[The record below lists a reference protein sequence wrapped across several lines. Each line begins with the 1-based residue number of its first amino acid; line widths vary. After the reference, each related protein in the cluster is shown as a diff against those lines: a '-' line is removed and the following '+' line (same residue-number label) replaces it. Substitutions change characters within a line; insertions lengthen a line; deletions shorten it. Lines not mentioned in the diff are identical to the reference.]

1 MKRNPIYLM
10 LALLTMTTATN
21 AQQVIDL
28 WDGNPPSENGLSG
41 PENVERDGGWITNIT
56 KATLTLYTPPA
67 ASNTGMAV
75 VVCPGGGYGGLAIAH
90 EGTMVAEWL
99 NAKGITAAILKYRM
113 PNKHREIPLDDA
125 WQAMRYMR
133 SHAAE
138 LGIDPGKIGIAG
150 FSAGGH
156 LAATA
161 STHFSFD
168 PVSTRPDFSILFY
181 PVISTDVITHG
192 GSKANLLG
200 DNPSVEDL
208 HTFSNEKQVT
218 TMTPPTLLL
227 LSDDDRAVVPAN
239 STVYYDALKANGIP
253 AAMYVFPV
261 GGHGWGMKPDFAYH
275 REMLAL
281 LEAWLESIR

>member
-1 MKRNPIYLM
+1 
-10 LALLTMTTATN
+10 MTSD
-21 AQQVIDL
+21 AQHVIDL
-28 WDGNPPSENGLSG
+28 WEGKAPSENGLSG
-41 PENVERDGGWITNIT
+41 PENVERDGGWITNVT
-56 KATLTLYTPPA
+56 TATLTVHTPPA
-67 ASNTGMAV
+67 GTNTGMAV

-99 NAKGITAAILKYRM
+99 NANGITAAILKYRM
-113 PNKHREIPLDDA
+113 PNKNKAIPLDDA

-133 SHAAE
+133 THAAE
-138 LGIDPGKIGIAG
+138 LGVDPKKIGIAG

-156 LAATA
+156 LAATV
-161 STHFSFD
+161 STHYSFD

-181 PVISTDVITHG
+181 PVISMGLNTHG

-200 DNPSVEDL
+200 DQPSAEDL
-208 HTFSNEKQVT
+208 HGFSNERQVT

-227 LSDDDRAVVPAN
+227 LSDDDRVVVPAN
-239 STVYYDALKANGIP
+239 SSLYYDALKANGVP

-261 GGHGWGMKPDFAYH
+261 GGHGWGMKPDFKYH

-281 LEAWLESIR
+281 LEAWLESLH